1 MAGPSLGT
9 PSPETGPAIVAVTS
23 QSSSDAAEAAVVE
36 TFGYKQEFARVVGG
50 FASFALS
57 FSNASVTTGTFL
69 AIAGIFAI
77 AGGAGVWVFLV
88 NAVLMLFVG
97 LVYATLSARIPL
109 AGLEYQWGTRLTNAW
124 VGSLLGWLAF
134 GVVTVSTVAV
144 DYVLAATVLPALFAY
159 ESSSALTV
167 IVTAIVLVLQG
178 ALLALSTRLTTAL
191 NSWVVVSEVVL
202 VVGLV
207 VLLVVVGAIRGM
219 WLPHNLVS
227 EGAATGPGY
236 FSLGGLS
243 TVGAFWLLISIS
255 FFSISDGFQG
265 CANVAEETKDAQ
277 RVVPRAMM
285 QTLIYTAGI
294 QMLLMIALIL
304 VSHNTVALS
313 SSPTAMADIV
323 TAVLGVV
330 VTKLFLVVAVFN
342 VFACGLVVFLQMT
355 RYTWAMARDNRFP
368 AARYFRDVHP
378 RFDTP
383 LRVTLLCFVLLIVV
397 LLFFGFNGA
406 SFNNLI
412 AAGGL
417 CAIVVYLFVMVIY
430 AFAGRRIPLPE
441 GRFSLGRWEWP
452 VVTIAI
458 LWLLF
463 ALAIFRAGFTSAWEY
478 FGGMVVL
485 GIVYVVY
492 AVGIRK
498 SEAEPGTVEA
508 VSPAGRG

>member
-1 MAGPSLGT
+1 LSN
-9 PSPETGPAIVAVTS
+9 
-23 QSSSDAAEAAVVE
+23 SSGDAAEAAVVA
-36 TFGYKQEFARVVGG
+36 TFGYKQEFERVIGG

-97 LVYATLSARIPL
+97 LVYATLAARFPL
-109 AGLEYQWGTRLTNAW
+109 AGLEYQWGTRLTNPW
-124 VGSLLGWLAF
+124 VGSMLGWLAF

-144 DYVLAATVLPALFAY
+144 DYVLASTVLPALFAY
-159 ESSSALTV
+159 TSGSGLTV
-167 IVTAIVLVLQG
+167 VVTAIILLAQC
-178 ALLALSTRLTTAL
+178 ALLALSTKLTSRVNTV
-191 NSWVVVSEVVL
+191 VVVSELVL
-202 VVGLV
+202 VIGLV
-207 VLLVVVGAIRGM
+207 ILLVVVGGIRGM
-219 WLPHNLVS
+219 WVPHNLIS
-227 EGAATGPGY
+227 EGAAAGPRY

-294 QMLLMIALIL
+294 QMLIMIALIL
-304 VSHNTVALS
+304 VSHHVAALATS
-313 SSPTAMADIV
+313 STAMASIV
-323 TAVLGVV
+323 TAVLGAIL
-330 VTKLFLVVAVFN
+330 TKIFLVIAVFN

-378 RFDTP
+378 RFETP
-383 LRVTLLCFVLLIVV
+383 LRVTILCLILLLAV
-397 LLFFGFNGA
+397 LLFFGFNSA

-417 CAIVVYLFVMVIY
+417 CAVVVYLFVMVIY
-430 AFAGRRIPLPE
+430 ALAGRRIPLPE
-441 GRFSLGRWEWP
+441 GRFGLGRWEWP
-452 VVTIAI
+452 VIAIAI
-458 LWLLF
+458 LWLVF
-463 ALAIFRAGFTSAWEY
+463 ALAIFRAGFASAWEY

-485 GIVYVVY
+485 GIIYVVY
-492 AVGIRK
+492 AVGVRR
-498 SEAEPGTVEA
+498 SEIEPGAAEA
-508 VSPAGRG
+508 GS

>member
-1 MAGPSLGT
+1 MVGPEFDTTSPADGHAAAGVSAAT
-9 PSPETGPAIVAVTS
+9 A
-23 QSSSDAAEAAVVE
+23 SDAAEAAAVE
-36 TFGYKQEFARVVGG
+36 KFGYKQEFERVIGG

-97 LVYATLSARIPL
+97 LVYATLAARFPL
-109 AGLEYQWGTRLTNAW
+109 AGLEYQWGTRLTNPW
-124 VGSLLGWLAF
+124 IGSMLGWLAL

-159 ESSSALTV
+159 TSGSGLTV
-167 IVTAIVLVLQG
+167 TMTVIILVGQC
-178 ALLALSTRLTTAL
+178 ALLVLSTRLTSAV
-191 NSWVVVSEVVL
+191 NAVVVISELVL

-207 VLLVVVGAIRGM
+207 VLLVVVGGIRGM
-219 WLPHNLVS
+219 WVPHNLIS

-304 VSHNTVALS
+304 VSHHVAALATS
-313 SSPTAMADIV
+313 STAMATIV
-323 TAVLGVV
+323 TDVLGVV
-330 VTKLFLVVAVFN
+330 LTKLFLVIAVLN
-342 VFACGLVVFLQMT
+342 IFACGLVVFLQMT

-368 AARYFRDVHP
+368 AAGFFRDVHP

-383 LRVTLLCFVLLIVV
+383 LRVTLLCFVILIAV
-397 LLFFGFNGA
+397 LMFFGFNSS

-417 CAIVVYLFVMVIY
+417 CAVVVYLFVIVIY
-430 AFAGRRIPLPE
+430 ALAGRRIPLPE
-441 GRFSLGRWEWP
+441 GRFGLGRWEWP
-452 VVTIAI
+452 VIAIAI
-458 LWLLF
+458 LWLVF
-463 ALAIFRAGFTSAWEY
+463 ALAIFRAGFASAWEY

-492 AVGIRK
+492 AVGVRK
-498 SEAEPGTVEA
+498 SESEPGVDGVE
-508 VSPAGRG
+508 S